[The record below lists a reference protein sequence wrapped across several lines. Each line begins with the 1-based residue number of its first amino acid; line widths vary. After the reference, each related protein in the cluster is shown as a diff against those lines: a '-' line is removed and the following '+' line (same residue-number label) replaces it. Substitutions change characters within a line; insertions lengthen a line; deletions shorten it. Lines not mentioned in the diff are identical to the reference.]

1 MSKRL
6 DKFLCDK
13 KIGSRSQVK
22 SLIAKGL
29 ISVNGEVVKN
39 ADHKITDCDVVC
51 FQQKELATEEFG
63 YFMLNKPA
71 GVISAT
77 TDASAATVLDFF
89 KDEPYKDLFPVGR
102 LDKDTEGLLL
112 ITNDGKLGHE
122 LLSPRKHVAKT
133 YYVKTAHKLSEAD
146 IESLEKGVDIGEKK
160 NTLPAKVEV
169 IGDLELHLT
178 ITEGKFHQIKRML
191 EAVNNQV
198 LYLKR
203 ISMGGLILDQDLPLG
218 SYRPLTREE
227 LNILKG

>member
-22 SLIAKGL
+22 NLIAKGL
-29 ISVNGEVVKN
+29 ISVNGEIIKK
-39 ADHKITDCDVVC
+39 ADHKISDDDVVC
-51 FQQKELATEEFG
+51 FQGEELCTEEFG

-77 TDASAATVLDFF
+77 TDASSATVLDFF
-89 KDEPYKDLFPVGR
+89 KEEPYKDLFPVGR

-133 YYVKTAHKLSEAD
+133 YYVKLAHNLSETD
-146 IESLEKGVDIGEKK
+146 IESLETGVNIGEKK

-169 IGDLELHLT
+169 IGDLEVHLT
-178 ITEGKFHQIKRML
+178 ITEGKFHQVKRML

-203 ISMGGLILDQDLPLG
+203 LSMGGLVLDKNLPLG
-218 SYRPLTREE
+218 AYRPLTPEE
-227 LNILKG
+227 RDLLKE

>member
-133 YYVKTAHKLSEAD
+133 YYVKTAHKLSETD

-169 IGDLELHLT
+169 IGDLELYLT

>member
-22 SLIAKGL
+22 TLITKGL
-29 ISVNGEVVKN
+29 ISVNGEVVKK
-39 ADHKITDCDVVC
+39 ADHKIADCDVVC
-51 FQQKELATEEFG
+51 FQGEELSTEEFG

-71 GVISAT
+71 GVLSAT
-77 TDASAATVLDFF
+77 TDASNATVLDFF
-89 KDEPYKDLFPVGR
+89 KEEPFKDLFPVGR

-133 YYVKTAHKLSEAD
+133 YYVKLACKLSVED
-146 IESLEKGVDIGEKK
+146 IKSLEKGVDIGEKK
-160 NTLPAKVEV
+160 KTLPAKVDV
-169 IGDLELHLT
+169 IDDLEVHLT
-178 ITEGKFHQIKRML
+178 ITEGKFHQVKRML

-203 ISMGGLILDQDLPLG
+203 LSMGGLVLDKDLPPG

-227 LNILKG
+227 LDLLKE